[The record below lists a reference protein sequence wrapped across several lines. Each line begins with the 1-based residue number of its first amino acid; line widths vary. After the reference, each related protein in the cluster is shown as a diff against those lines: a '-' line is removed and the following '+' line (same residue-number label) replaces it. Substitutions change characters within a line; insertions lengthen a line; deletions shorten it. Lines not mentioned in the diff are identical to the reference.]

1 MLEFTVL
8 LAIFFNVSLIIF
20 TAFMLKTNW
29 NLTPINLLGIFVAV
43 NYASTPYQSFEP
55 WRERCARVCQMRRFF
70 PSTDEDLP

>member
-1 MLEFTVL
+1 M
-8 LAIFFNVSLIIF
+8 IFNMSLIILAAVMF
-20 TAFMLKTNW
+20 KINW

-55 WRERCARVCQMRRFF
+55 WRGRCVRVAQMRRFF

>member
-1 MLEFTVL
+1 M
-8 LAIFFNVSLIIF
+8 IFNMSLIIF
-20 TAFMLKTNW
+20 AAVMLKINW
-29 NLTPINLLGIFVAV
+29 NLTLINLLGIFVAV